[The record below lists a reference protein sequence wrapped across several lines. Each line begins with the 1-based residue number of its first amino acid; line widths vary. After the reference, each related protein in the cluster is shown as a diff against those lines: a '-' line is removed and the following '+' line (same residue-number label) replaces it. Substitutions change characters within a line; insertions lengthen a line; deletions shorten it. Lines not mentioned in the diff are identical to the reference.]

1 MSATCSS
8 WLHLTVACCAGN
20 SNDGLKVA
28 TAVLAVVSFVSIMA
42 IVVYY
47 FRFYNRANANRAN
60 ATIPP
65 QHEAKSTPSAP
76 PDSNVIQGK
85 LRRVSM

>member
-47 FRFYNRANANRAN
+47 FRFYNRANA
-60 ATIPP
+60 TIPP